1 MGKWSK
7 LLICRCF
14 KVRRPHSIGASCLSE
29 GDLDR
34 VLRSTDHTIM
44 PASGEMER
52 ELKNVLSRV
61 RSRKSG
67 SAESVNIFSRIFE
80 EKLNLLVRWNPDL
93 TEPKQRHMYLK
104 HLEPILT
111 GDLKKRFT
119 FHQCTVILLAMGCP
133 ICADLIKF
141 LDE

>member
-80 EKLNLLVRWNPDL
+80 EKLNLLVRWIPGGILISRNPSSATCTL
-93 TEPKQRHMYLK
+93 S
-104 HLEPILT
+104 IWS
-111 GDLKKRFT
+111 RF
-119 FHQCTVILLAMGCP
+119 LLA
-133 ICADLIKF
+133 I
-141 LDE
+141 